1 MAHAKV
7 FVCMKTF
14 WCLGIDLRI
23 ISTSG
28 HTVCEK
34 ELLEHSYTYYP
45 SVHLVLVTQLCT
57 VVTTETRIKSVSLVG
72 TQIIRLINEYISS

>member
-1 MAHAKV
+1 MYEN
-7 FVCMKTF
+7 F

-45 SVHLVLVTQLCT
+45 SVHLVLVTLLCM
-57 VVTTETRIKSVSLVG
+57 VVTMETRIKSLSLVG
-72 TQIIRLINEYISS
+72 TQIITIINECISS